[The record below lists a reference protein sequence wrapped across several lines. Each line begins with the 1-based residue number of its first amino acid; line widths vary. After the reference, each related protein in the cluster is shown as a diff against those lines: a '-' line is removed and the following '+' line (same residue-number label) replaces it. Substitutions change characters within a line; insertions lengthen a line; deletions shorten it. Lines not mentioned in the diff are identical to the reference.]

1 MWWDEAFIW
10 NARAT
15 NWFHETGE
23 TRAPTIEAHTVDFVT
38 RTNKH
43 ARQAIIYTE
52 HIFHHPL
59 PSLPAVS
66 IRNSV
71 GVSWMRSHWK
81 CIFSLF
87 VLGLKFNSFS
97 FSLFLF
103 FFFFLFL
110 LLLALFPF
118 YPLNKLHSSYCR
130 ADAREFC
137 VPTGKL
143 CIQYCANVER
153 YAQNYCVVV
162 K

>member
-23 TRAPTIEAHTVDFVT
+23 TQAPTIEAHTVDFVT

-43 ARQAIIYTE
+43 ARQASIHTE
-52 HIFHHPL
+52 HIFHHSV
-59 PSLPAVS
+59 PSFPADS

-81 CIFSLF
+81 CIFSVF

-97 FSLFLF
+97 FFPYSFCLRS
-103 FFFFLFL
+103 L

-118 YPLNKLHSSYCR
+118 YPLNKLYSSCCR

-153 YAQNYCVVV
+153 YAQNWCVVV